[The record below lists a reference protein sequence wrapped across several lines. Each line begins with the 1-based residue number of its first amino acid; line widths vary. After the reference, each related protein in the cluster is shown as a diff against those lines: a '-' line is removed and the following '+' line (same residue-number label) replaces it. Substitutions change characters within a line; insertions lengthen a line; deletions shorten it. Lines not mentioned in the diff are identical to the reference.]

1 MAGKKHRVKGDAGE
15 RELVHILTDLGVPCF
30 RKVASGSGWPTDLTN
45 VGDIGLINEPDT
57 HVEVK
62 RRARAFGLL
71 YDALEKAQVVFCRD
85 DRHDWLVVQKV
96 SADCD
101 FVRLRGCHQ
110 RCLEDRTS
118 PEDTF

>member
-1 MAGKKHRVKGDAGE
+1 MPGKKPRSKGDRGE
-15 RELVHILTDLGVPCF
+15 RELVQILTELGVECF

-45 VGDIGLINEPDT
+45 AGDIGLINEPDT

-71 YDALEKAQVVFCRD
+71 YDALEKADVVFMRD

-101 FVRLRGCHQ
+101 FVKWRKQNERK
-110 RCLEDRTS
+110 R
-118 PEDTF
+118 